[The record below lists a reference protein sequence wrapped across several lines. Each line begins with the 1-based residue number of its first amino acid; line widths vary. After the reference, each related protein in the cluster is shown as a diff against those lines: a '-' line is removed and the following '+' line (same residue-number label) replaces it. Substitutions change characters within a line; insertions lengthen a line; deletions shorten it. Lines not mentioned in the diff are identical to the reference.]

1 MENFCYLR
9 DMNSCYGGASAAVSA
24 RIGCA
29 WKKFRELSCV
39 SQEAGFIFEVTG
51 EDLSVLC

>member
-1 MENFCYLR
+1 MESFCYLH

-29 WKKFRELSCV
+29 WKKFRELRCV